1 MAQTKTWK
9 RHNGHQCT
17 TALFHLVTQ
26 KAKMHGNDTTVFNTQ
41 RHCSMLEV
49 RLHANIPWSPPA
61 STRNVDCWP
70 PHHWQKSWKVCCNT
84 SIVPTLHTQTQLT
97 HTPASRLKMRL
108 RHKRNLFRLAASRT
122 KATQLLQPEIR
133 RTKLAASKT
142 KATLQP
148 RFHIRAS
155 LLE

>member
-1 MAQTKTWK
+1 MRGRQSGSWTATSYEGLPRDDLVAKIKPDTLDNSYCRSIYTPQRTYWIMFDSSAKNALIKNDEKTDVWK
-9 RHNGHQCT
+9 RHSGHQCT

-70 PHHWQKSWKVCCNT
+70 PHH
-84 SIVPTLHTQTQLT
+84 
-97 HTPASRLKMRL
+97 
-108 RHKRNLFRLAASRT
+108 
-122 KATQLLQPEIR
+122 
-133 RTKLAASKT
+133 
-142 KATLQP
+142 
-148 RFHIRAS
+148 
-155 LLE
+155 